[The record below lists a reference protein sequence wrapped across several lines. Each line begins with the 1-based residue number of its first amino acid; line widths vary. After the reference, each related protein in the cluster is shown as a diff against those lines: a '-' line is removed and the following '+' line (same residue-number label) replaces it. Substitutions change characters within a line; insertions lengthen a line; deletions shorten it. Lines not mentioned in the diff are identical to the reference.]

1 MARGKLGVWLA
12 LLGLTA
18 GCCSNPG
25 LFDQVQRSLT
35 TVQNFYAP
43 LLQEMSLDQEGKLRQ
58 AVVAADTTLL
68 LAAELQRQWCPD
80 PQKTQQLA
88 LQTQEAQKLAQEA
101 GVAAA
106 KSPGVMAPHKSGE

>member
-1 MARGKLGVWLA
+1 MAKGKLGLWLA

-25 LFDQVQRSLT
+25 LFDQVQRSLQ
-35 TVQNFYAP
+35 TVQNYYTP
-43 LLQEMSLDQEGKLRQ
+43 LLQAGGWDQEGKLRR

-80 PQKTQQLA
+80 TQKAQQLE

-106 KSPGVMAPHKSGE
+106 ESPGGTAPNKSGE